1 MLSTEHEAIVRLFH
15 ERPVL
20 AAELLTETLKIPL
33 PDYDHAAVESGD
45 LNQVTP
51 TELRADSVIVFRKKQ
66 PDADPQPVLA
76 VVLEVQRRRDADKRW
91 SWPMYLISLRT
102 RMRCPSILLVVCPD
116 PAIAHW
122 SQHPIELG
130 HPGLTLTPLVAGP
143 TEVPMILDPR
153 EAAEDPELA
162 ALSVITHADT
172 PQGPDILNA
181 LLTAVHDLDPHKGAL
196 YADMVRA
203 ALPPKIWEHLE
214 NLMQTETREFLS
226 DWARD
231 NVAKGKAEGLAEGK
245 AEGLAE
251 GKAEGLAE
259 GKAEAIF
266 AVLSTRGLAVPDDV
280 RAAISTCTEP
290 DQLDA
295 WIRAAV
301 TVESARD
308 LLDT

>member
-1 MLSTEHEAIVRLFH
+1 MLTSEHEVIVRLFH

-45 LNQVTP
+45 LTEVTP

-66 PDADPQPVLA
+66 SDADPEPVLA
-76 VVLEVQRRRDADKRW
+76 VVMEVQRGRDNGKRW

-102 RMRCPSILLVVCPD
+102 RMRCPAILLVVCPD
-116 PAIAHW
+116 AAIAHW
-122 SQHPIELG
+122 SRHPIELG

-143 TEVPMILDPR
+143 TEVPMILDPCD
-153 EAAEDPELA
+153 AAEDPELA
-162 ALSVITHADT
+162 VLSVITHANT

-181 LLTAVHDLDPHKGAL
+181 LLKAVHDLDPYKGGR

-203 ALPPKIWEHLE
+203 ALPREIWEHLE
-214 NLMQTETREFLS
+214 KLMKTETYEYLS
-226 DWARD
+226 EWAR
-231 NVAKGKAEGLAEGK
+231 NNIAEGK
-245 AEGLAE
+245 AEG
-251 GKAEGLAE
+251 KAESILQ
-259 GKAEAIF
+259 
-266 AVLSTRGLAVPDDV
+266 VLSARDLEVPDDV
-280 RAAISTCTEP
+280 RAEIGACTDI

-301 TVESARD
+301 AVESARD
-308 LLDT
+308 LLDI